1 MNRTRLKIVG
11 QSGSG
16 LLTVGELVSKGLQAL
31 GFEICTDREYPSLI
45 KGGTSCFTINFST
58 SSIKATSKVAD
69 ILVAIDKACLL
80 EYFSTL
86 KEQGILIHGYE
97 KLTGI
102 KNILDQAKKQKI
114 KVVDIQAREV
124 AEKNGG
130 TAMMTNIILTGM
142 TWGVLGLDIKVLEKL
157 VNKRFA
163 KKPWLK
169 VALKCL
175 KAGFKEVDKKEALN
189 VKPPKKKTKNILLD
203 GNYALSL
210 GAVHA
215 GMRAYIAYPMSP
227 ASSILTHISLMAK
240 DTGVLVKQAEDEI
253 TAAQMVV
260 GASFAGTRS
269 MTATSGGGYDL
280 MTETISLAGIIENPL
295 VIVCVQRPGPGTGL
309 PTWTGQGDL
318 NMVTYSS
325 HGEFARI
332 ILSVSDPTDAFE
344 LIQHA
349 FNLSEKYQTPV
360 IVLSEKLIAEAQI
373 TVPIFDLRKIK
384 IERGLVT
391 GKDLGKLK
399 MSDRYKITKNGI
411 SPRWLPGSNGPHY
424 FANGDEHNEEGCI
437 DESEEAGEM
446 YAKRMR
452 KVDTIR
458 KELPDPEVFGAK
470 KAKISFI
477 GWGSSK
483 GVMQDI
489 IANNKD
495 VNYLHVT
502 YLHPLRTEK
511 IKKFMKENKNVHLIE
526 GNYEGQLGNKIEAET
541 GNKFKGKFLK
551 WNGRQFFLED
561 VEEYIKDKSKSLKV

>member
-1 MNRTRLKIVG
+1 
-11 QSGSG
+11 
-16 LLTVGELVSKGLQAL
+16 
-31 GFEICTDREYPSLI
+31 
-45 KGGTSCFTINFST
+45 
-58 SSIKATSKVAD
+58 
-69 ILVAIDKACLL
+69 
-80 EYFSTL
+80 
-86 KEQGILIHGYE
+86 
-97 KLTGI
+97 
-102 KNILDQAKKQKI
+102 
-114 KVVDIQAREV
+114 
-124 AEKNGG
+124 
-130 TAMMTNIILTGM
+130 
-142 TWGVLGLDIKVLEKL
+142 
-157 VNKRFA
+157 
-163 KKPWLK
+163 
-169 VALKCL
+169 
-175 KAGFKEVDKKEALN
+175 
-189 VKPPKKKTKNILLD
+189 
-203 GNYALSL
+203 
-210 GAVHA
+210 
-215 GMRAYIAYPMSP
+215 
-227 ASSILTHISLMAK
+227 
-240 DTGVLVKQAEDEI
+240 
-253 TAAQMVV
+253 
-260 GASFAGTRS
+260 
-269 MTATSGGGYDL
+269 
-280 MTETISLAGIIENPL
+280 
-295 VIVCVQRPGPGTGL
+295 
-309 PTWTGQGDL
+309 
-318 NMVTYSS
+318 MVTYSS

-411 SPRWLPGSNGPHY
+411 SPRWLPGSNGPYY
-424 FANGDEHNEEGCI
+424 FANGDEHNEEGRI

-502 YLHPLRTEK
+502 
-511 IKKFMKENKNVHLIE
+511 
-526 GNYEGQLGNKIEAET
+526 
-541 GNKFKGKFLK
+541 
-551 WNGRQFFLED
+551 
-561 VEEYIKDKSKSLKV
+561 